1 MTREIVLS
9 TQEQLLAEGILSKSR
24 SLLKQMEA
32 NTLQPVS
39 VSELC
44 SLAAAKALALL
55 HDHEDV
61 SNIVMENISFGIA
74 NSNYYLLRTKQ
85 QESQIKELQ
94 EEVARLSKL
103 LEESGQITVVDAV
116 TPEEAELG
124 EVSKQDS

>member
-1 MTREIVLS
+1 
-9 TQEQLLAEGILSKSR
+9 
-24 SLLKQMEA
+24 
-32 NTLQPVS
+32 
-39 VSELC
+39 
-44 SLAAAKALALL
+44 
-55 HDHEDV
+55 
-61 SNIVMENISFGIA
+61 MENISFGIA

-103 LEESGQITVVDAV
+103 LEESGQITVIDAV